1 MQEIIPLK
9 KRNPFSKHIPSWLPK
24 TLKSL
29 LLVGLLVTALLYRD
43 FFIADSRSTVDFIPT
58 NYSNPIL
65 ASSPV
70 RIRFT
75 ASHFGLR
82 TVSLRF
88 IPHSEAAAD
97 TTLTFTL
104 SDEKGV
110 VLQRTVLPA
119 EEVAA
124 CPENISLTM
133 EAKPVRGRTY
143 TLLIESDALSDTAAY
158 RLSMGTAAHTDVQ
171 EWSWGGQIEVDFP
184 DVQFLYRVI
193 SPFYTL
199 LFTACVVGA
208 LLAIFLPGLRSE
220 KWKLLYHLGVLLAAP
235 LLLLY
240 ATELLNMG
248 TVLKLP
254 LGALLAN
261 YLILLLVLMLL
272 YALTNRFSLAV
283 ILGGAL
289 ILVGAAANHFTLRFR
304 QSTVLPADLYGLRT
318 AVEVMPGYQF
328 SLSPGLLIAC
338 AIFVLL
344 LCLSLRDRVVLRG
357 WKHRAASSL
366 LTVFLGIGMWG
377 LISTPSLYQRLGATL
392 DNFRQTPQCKIN
404 GFYLNFSMN
413 LPFLFSKPPRGYD
426 FKSLDSFL
434 PVAEPE
440 EVPPV
445 PSPHLIV
452 VMNESLADLSIAGGI
467 GADEDPLPFL
477 HSLAGDDDPST
488 YVGNL
493 TVPVYGGGT
502 SCTEFEFLTGYSL
515 AFCNS
520 SGAPYGQYLNHEVPA
535 LPRQLGNL
543 GYYRV
548 GLHPGQGYNWNRNT
562 AYPRLGFDETW
573 FLEDGFSSVGSNRG
587 FVSDTATYEKVLELF
602 EEHKEDGPVFLFA
615 VTIQNHGGYDNP
627 YFENT
632 VTVQRN
638 GKEFPLAEQYFS
650 LLKLSDSALNE
661 LMKTLSQEE
670 DPVLLVMFGDHWG
683 ALGDDYLEML
693 FGKPLDQ
700 LSGEEELLRYQTP
713 VVVWSNYGLDLS
725 GLPDLLSSNYL
736 AAVIKQA
743 AGLSLTPFE
752 RFALSAREGWPVI
765 SSHGAIDAQGSFIQ
779 RMPENDPI
787 LTGYSYLQYNAL
799 SDRKHLQE
807 SLFLP
812 ALPEEQ
818 PKP

>member
-29 LLVGLLVTALLYRD
+29 LLAGLLVTALLYRD

-304 QSTVLPADLYGLRT
+304 QSTVLPADLYGCALRW
-318 AVEVMPGYQF
+318 
-328 SLSPGLLIAC
+328 
-338 AIFVLL
+338 
-344 LCLSLRDRVVLRG
+344 R
-357 WKHRAASSL
+357 
-366 LTVFLGIGMWG
+366 
-377 LISTPSLYQRLGATL
+377 
-392 DNFRQTPQCKIN
+392 
-404 GFYLNFSMN
+404 
-413 LPFLFSKPPRGYD
+413 
-426 FKSLDSFL
+426 
-434 PVAEPE
+434 
-440 EVPPV
+440 
-445 PSPHLIV
+445 
-452 VMNESLADLSIAGGI
+452 
-467 GADEDPLPFL
+467 
-477 HSLAGDDDPST
+477 
-488 YVGNL
+488 
-493 TVPVYGGGT
+493 
-502 SCTEFEFLTGYSL
+502 
-515 AFCNS
+515 
-520 SGAPYGQYLNHEVPA
+520 
-535 LPRQLGNL
+535 
-543 GYYRV
+543 
-548 GLHPGQGYNWNRNT
+548 
-562 AYPRLGFDETW
+562 
-573 FLEDGFSSVGSNRG
+573 
-587 FVSDTATYEKVLELF
+587 
-602 EEHKEDGPVFLFA
+602 
-615 VTIQNHGGYDNP
+615 
-627 YFENT
+627 
-632 VTVQRN
+632 
-638 GKEFPLAEQYFS
+638 
-650 LLKLSDSALNE
+650 
-661 LMKTLSQEE
+661 
-670 DPVLLVMFGDHWG
+670 
-683 ALGDDYLEML
+683 
-693 FGKPLDQ
+693 
-700 LSGEEELLRYQTP
+700 
-713 VVVWSNYGLDLS
+713 
-725 GLPDLLSSNYL
+725 
-736 AAVIKQA
+736 
-743 AGLSLTPFE
+743 
-752 RFALSAREGWPVI
+752 
-765 SSHGAIDAQGSFIQ
+765 
-779 RMPENDPI
+779 
-787 LTGYSYLQYNAL
+787 
-799 SDRKHLQE
+799 
-807 SLFLP
+807 
-812 ALPEEQ
+812 
-818 PKP
+818 